1 MCLPL
6 LAGCLWEED
15 SCINIAMLCWDAAVA
30 SFPVLGHGDRLPFVA
45 LSAPIRL
52 IDAES
57 AGRSQLQS
65 LQLLGQGRLAHSFF
79 AKAKPYQLSRA
90 VVLEQIQA
98 AIYLCSMLVHCKFHS
113 LCIHWSGVR
122 VAQPAVSATLP
133 VEARAS
139 FSIFSSRACHSI
151 KMTPHSVAR
160 S

>member
-1 MCLPL
+1 
-6 LAGCLWEED
+6 
-15 SCINIAMLCWDAAVA
+15 MLCWDAAVA

-98 AIYLCSMLVHCKFHS
+98 AIYLCSMLVHCKYPACRLRPLEALAHPSRSS
-113 LCIHWSGVR
+113 LVGLAI
-122 VAQPAVSATLP
+122 P
-133 VEARAS
+133 
-139 FSIFSSRACHSI
+139 SI
-151 KMTPHSVAR
+151 
-160 S
+160 